1 MYDYE
6 RAHEEL
12 EDRSTLKV
20 PPRPMHQNR
29 PSSERSSRT
38 QLHQYA

>member
-6 RAHEEL
+6 RAHEIL

-20 PPRPMHQNR
+20 TRIPRNTN
-29 PSSERSSRT
+29 RSSPERNRRT
-38 QLHQYA
+38 KLPQHA